1 MNVKLNLLLANLVF
15 FFCLFPYVTIIKT
28 GSDVQPYALI
38 FAILFL
44 IYLFLKNKY
53 IKSFNPSF
61 LLLLPI
67 VYSVIM
73 LSNSFSFLLW
83 LRSFYGYLTI
93 PILSLVAYN
102 SFSLLS
108 GKILNFSIKIWFLF
122 AIVQKFIYKFF
133 GNILVARISTST
145 DRWVTSLA
153 VEPSAFA
160 NICLFL
166 FLLNDL
172 FYYSDKINKKSYN
185 FNIFLLLLQ
194 FIMANSA
201 MGYLLLIVY
210 FFTKIFIKSGIK
222 SRIFQVICIFLSI
235 YLFQLLR
242 SNLYL
247 LPINRV
253 TSILL
258 KLNEDW
264 KEIFFTDQSIS
275 DRLAHILISGKSLFT
290 NYGLGYG
297 LGTWSKEAYGIID
310 NSGTFIQKL
319 VSTNFTSG
327 RIMSGWGTIFFE
339 IGIIGLLIVVW
350 YISIFVR
357 GNMLLNKKGK
367 SIMLIAFVSITFTMS
382 LSVTIAFP
390 LFSYILGLYAYVI
403 NNLNDNSD

>member
-145 DRWVTSLA
+145 DRGVTSLA
-153 VEPSAFA
+153 VEPSAF
-160 NICLFL
+160 
-166 FLLNDL
+166 
-172 FYYSDKINKKSYN
+172 
-185 FNIFLLLLQ
+185 
-194 FIMANSA
+194 
-201 MGYLLLIVY
+201 
-210 FFTKIFIKSGIK
+210 
-222 SRIFQVICIFLSI
+222 
-235 YLFQLLR
+235 
-242 SNLYL
+242 
-247 LPINRV
+247 
-253 TSILL
+253 
-258 KLNEDW
+258 
-264 KEIFFTDQSIS
+264 
-275 DRLAHILISGKSLFT
+275 
-290 NYGLGYG
+290 
-297 LGTWSKEAYGIID
+297 
-310 NSGTFIQKL
+310 
-319 VSTNFTSG
+319 
-327 RIMSGWGTIFFE
+327 
-339 IGIIGLLIVVW
+339 
-350 YISIFVR
+350 
-357 GNMLLNKKGK
+357 
-367 SIMLIAFVSITFTMS
+367 
-382 LSVTIAFP
+382 
-390 LFSYILGLYAYVI
+390 
-403 NNLNDNSD
+403 